1 MKWNTQIFDMRKAAT
16 SIRELL
22 AQRYLTTILKLYL
35 CILNLFG
42 QICRWCDKGILRM
55 EKHKKGYHIIGEI
68 YNRANISPKKIFLLS
83 LPAYYIILRT

>member
-35 CILNLFG
+35 CIQELPM
-42 QICRWCDKGILRM
+42 CDIKNIYKRL
-55 EKHKKGYHIIGEI
+55 EKHSE
-68 YNRANISPKKIFLLS
+68 
-83 LPAYYIILRT
+83 TV